1 MNRNKSISSLLTKA
15 LKGVKIVS
23 SMYTVGD
30 DKIERCRLF
39 DLKCWFGTIQSCQA
53 LSAKFSK
60 ARIKYDREYKVVT
73 VLVYN

>member
-1 MNRNKSISSLLTKA
+1 
-15 LKGVKIVS
+15 
-23 SMYTVGD
+23 MYTVGD
-30 DKIERCRLF
+30 DKIDRCRLF

-60 ARIKYDREYKVVT
+60 ARIKYDREYKVMT